1 MADLA
6 GKTMLVTGAG
16 GGMGREVAL
25 ALAARGAHVIAHG
38 RDEARVKP
46 TLDAIT
52 RAGGKAEP
60 AAFDL
65 ASLAAT
71 RAGAAE
77 LASRHKA
84 IHGLVNNAGFWAG
97 SREVTTDG
105 HERTW
110 AINVLAPFALWQ
122 GLAEPLRAG
131 NGRVVN
137 VASVQHEKGR
147 IHWDDHSL
155 AQGFGAQKAYRQ
167 SKLALVMLTNELARR
182 EKDLRANAVHPG
194 VIATDLFRNMPW
206 IVGVCIGAFCP
217 SPEKGAR
224 TIWRLAAEAEFADTS
239 GQYFHKANPKPPHK
253 EAQDAASC
261 ARLWDVVAGQVRS

>member
-1 MADLA
+1 
-6 GKTMLVTGAG
+6 
-16 GGMGREVAL
+16 MGREVAL
-25 ALAARGAHVIAHG
+25 ALASRGALVIAHG
-38 RDEARVKP
+38 RSEERVKP

-52 RAGGKAEP
+52 RAGGKAES

-65 ASLAAT
+65 SELAST
-71 RAGAAE
+71 RAGAAD

-97 SREVTTDG
+97 GREVTADG

-147 IHWDDHSL
+147 IHWDDHGL

-167 SKLALVMLTNELARR
+167 SKLALVMLTCELARR

-217 SPEKGAR
+217 SAEKGAR
-224 TIWRLAAEAEFADTS
+224 TIWRLAAEAEFASTT
-239 GQYFHKANPKPPHK
+239 GQYFHANKPKSPHK

-261 ARLWDVVAGQVRS
+261 ARLWEVVAKQVGT

>member
-38 RDEARVKP
+38 RSEERVKP
-46 TLDAIT
+46 TLDAIA
-52 RAGGKAEP
+52 RAGGKVEP

-65 ASLAAT
+65 ASLAST

-77 LASRHKA
+77 LAARHKA
-84 IHGLVNNAGFWAG
+84 IHGLINNAGFWAG
-97 SREVTTDG
+97 GREVTPEG
-105 HERTW
+105 FEKTW

-131 NGRVVN
+131 GARVVN
-137 VASVQHEKGR
+137 VSSVQHEKGR
-147 IHWDDHSL
+147 IHWNDLGL
-155 AQGFGAQKAYRQ
+155 ADGFGAQKAYRQ
-167 SKLALVMLTNELARR
+167 SKLALVMLNAELARR
-182 EKDLRANAVHPG
+182 ERDLRANAVHPG
-194 VIATDLFRNMPW
+194 VIATELFRNMPW

-217 SPEKGAR
+217 SAEKGAR
-224 TIWRLAAEAEFADTS
+224 TIWRLAAEAEFADTT
-239 GQYFHKANPKPPHK
+239 GRYFHTYRPKPPHK
-253 EAQDAASC
+253 EARDAASC
-261 ARLWDVVAGQVRS
+261 ARLWDVVAKQAMT